1 MSKLLGSIRAI
12 TAGLIIWA
20 IVWQITDRLA
30 HGLFRPTEY
39 FAFFSI
45 ESSMIAAVVMAV
57 TAVTAF
63 RGLPET
69 KLLTIVRLSAA
80 TYYAVVSLVYNLL
93 LRGMANDVR
102 DGNYD
107 WPTVPNEIIH
117 VYAPII
123 VILDLLISRS
133 AVRVRLRAAWWVTL
147 YPLAWLGFSVARG
160 MADGWWPYWFIDP
173 TGEGGVAGMLT
184 YIAAITVF
192 LVSVAFVF
200 LLLQRGLKKLI
211 GSR

>member
-1 MSKLLGSIRAI
+1 MNKLFGGIRAV
-12 TAGLIIWA
+12 TSGLIIWA

-30 HGLFRPTEY
+30 HDLFRPTEY
-39 FAFFSI
+39 FAYFSI

-57 TAVTAF
+57 TAATAL
-63 RGLPET
+63 RGIPET
-69 KLLTIVRLSAA
+69 KLLSIVRLSAA

-107 WPTVPNEIIH
+107 WPVMPNEIIH

-123 VILDLLISRS
+123 VILDLLLSQS
-133 AVRVRLRAAWWVTL
+133 QVRVRLRAAWWVTL

-173 TGEGGVAGMLT
+173 TGDGGITGMLT
-184 YIAAITVF
+184 YIAAITIF

-200 LLLQRGLKKLI
+200 LLLQRLTSKLV
-211 GSR
+211 GRG

>member
-1 MSKLLGSIRAI
+1 MSKLFGGIRAV

-20 IVWQITDRLA
+20 IIWQIADRLA

-123 VILDLLISRS
+123 VILDLLLSQS
-133 AVRVRLRAAWWVTL
+133 AVGVRLRAAWWVTL

-173 TGEGGVAGMLT
+173 TGEGGVAGMLA

-200 LLLQRGLKKLI
+200 LLLQRGFKKLV
-211 GSR
+211 GRS

>member
-1 MSKLLGSIRAI
+1 MSKIIGGIRAV
-12 TAGLIIWA
+12 TAALIIWA

-57 TAVTAF
+57 TAVTAL
-63 RGLPET
+63 RGIPES
-69 KLLTIVRLSAA
+69 KLLSIVRLSAA

-93 LRGMANDVR
+93 LRGLANDVR

-107 WPTVPNEIIH
+107 WPVMPNEIIH

-123 VILDLLISRS
+123 VILDLLLSQS
-133 AVRVRLRAAWWVTL
+133 QVRVRLRAAWWVTL

-173 TGEGGVAGMLT
+173 TGDGGVSGMLT
-184 YIAAITVF
+184 YILAITIF

-200 LLLQRGLKKLI
+200 LLLQRLTSKLI
-211 GSR
+211 RRG